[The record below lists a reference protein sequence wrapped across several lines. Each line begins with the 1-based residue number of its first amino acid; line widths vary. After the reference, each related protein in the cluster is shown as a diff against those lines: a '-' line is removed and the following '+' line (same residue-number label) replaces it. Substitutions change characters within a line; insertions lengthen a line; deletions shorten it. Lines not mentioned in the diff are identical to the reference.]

1 MSNYSIIERVSEELR
16 QQIFSTLET
25 APDTQFQVTDAAT
38 SIALKAPG
46 ENLNNQVVIS
56 LYLYQISQQQRPRN
70 PMPLR
75 SGAGEEKHPPL
86 PVQLRYLLLP
96 VDDEINNQLM
106 LGRILQHFHDQPVLE
121 SIAGEPPDR
130 SFGCEQDQ
138 IRVVAEDMP
147 LEQLTQLWNAFSQP
161 MRLASILRVDGVALD
176 SYRSPNRYGP
186 VREAFTVLGQK

>member
-16 QQIFSTLET
+16 RQIFATLET
-25 APDTQFQVTDAAT
+25 APDTQFSVTDAAT
-38 SIALKAPG
+38 NIALEAPG

-56 LYLYQISQQQRPRN
+56 LYLFQISQQQRPRN

-86 PVQLRYLLLP
+86 PVQLKYLLLP
-96 VDDEINNQLM
+96 VDNDTNNQLM
-106 LGRILQHFHDQPVLE
+106 MGRILQHFHDHPVLE
-121 SIAGEPPDR
+121 SIAGEALDS
-130 SFGCEQDQ
+130 SFGREQDQ
-138 IRVVAEDMP
+138 IRVTAEDTP

-161 MRLASILRVDGVALD
+161 MRLATILRVDGVAID
-176 SYRSPNRYGP
+176 SYRSPNQYGP